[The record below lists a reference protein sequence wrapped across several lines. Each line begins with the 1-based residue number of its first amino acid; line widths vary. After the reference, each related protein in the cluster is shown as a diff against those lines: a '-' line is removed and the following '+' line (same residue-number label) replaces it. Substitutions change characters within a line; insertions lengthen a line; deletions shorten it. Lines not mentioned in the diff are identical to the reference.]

1 MERDIRRFTQVT
13 KDKLSVQSV
22 NRGLTNFVTGAAV
35 EPDVAH
41 DLLNARTMGQKD
53 YEIAVQFYF
62 FKKAS
67 IKFQKRKRKLLTF
80 TNTQKK
86 RRKPSLAS
94 QEQRT
99 VTFCTKQAIAWAQQ
113 HSTSADCIGMQFV
126 EQPRALVDV
135 NNKPTKGQKSYT
147 KNQLSTRYSSILCK
161 RVPENWVPE
170 MVVLDGMFNIHVKPF
185 GGNGTYQDHVKMLL
199 RRFVQPH
206 FKQEVT

>member
-62 FKKAS
+62 FKNPS

-86 RRKPSLAS
+86 K
-94 QEQRT
+94 EKTIIGITRT
-99 VTFCTKQAIAWAQQ
+99 KDCRILHQTSNCLGTTTQHKCRLHWHAI
-113 HSTSADCIGMQFV
+113 C
-126 EQPRALVDV
+126 
-135 NNKPTKGQKSYT
+135 
-147 KNQLSTRYSSILCK
+147 
-161 RVPENWVPE
+161 
-170 MVVLDGMFNIHVKPF
+170 
-185 GGNGTYQDHVKMLL
+185 
-199 RRFVQPH
+199 
-206 FKQEVT
+206 